1 MPVSNVLDLAGIGVG
16 PFNLSLAALLEP
28 LTGLSARFFERKP
41 AFSWHRGQLLPATRL
56 QTSFLK
62 DLVTPVDP
70 TNRHSFLAY
79 LVEKGRFYEFLHAG
93 HLAVSRA
100 EFTDYLGWVAGQLD
114 SLSFGSPVEAIDVED
129 GIFRLSGPAGEVQAR
144 NLALATGREPAL
156 PGWVDHLVGPRFFHV
171 SRLLHERPN
180 VTGLRVAIVG
190 GGQSGAE
197 AFLTLA
203 RDVFGRAA
211 SLTWISRRMTFA
223 PLDETHFTN
232 EWFTPGYV
240 EAFHALPPERRQT
253 HLRDQRL
260 ASDGISPSTLAEIY
274 QLLYERRHLIGDG
287 ERFRLLPGRDAQAG
301 SVDHRQYTLALDNR
315 FDGGRERA
323 SADVVVM
330 ATGFAWRL
338 PTCLGPMSDRL
349 AIDATGAVAL
359 DERFRLAWHAPCDA
373 RIYVLNGGL
382 HSHGIAEPQLS
393 LMAWRSAVIANDLA
407 GCAYYRLA
415 DPQPLI
421 AWSTDMSAGRVA
433 MASAGAGHL

>member
-1 MPVSNVLDLAGIGVG
+1 MSEPLDLAGIGIG

-28 LTGLSARFFERKP
+28 VAGLCARFFERKST
-41 AFSWHRGQLLPATRL
+41 FSWHGGQLLPATRL

-70 TNRHSFLAY
+70 TSRHSFLAY
-79 LVEKGRFYEFLHAG
+79 LVEKGRFYEFVHADQA
-93 HLAVSRA
+93 AVSRA
-100 EFTDYLGWVAGQLD
+100 EFADYLGWVAGRLA
-114 SLSFGSPVEAIDVED
+114 SLRFAASVDAIDLESGVFRLRGSFGQA
-129 GIFRLSGPAGEVQAR
+129 LAR

-156 PGWVDHLVGPRFFHV
+156 PAWAEALVGPRFFHV
-171 SRLLHERPN
+171 SRLLHERPD

-197 AFLTLA
+197 AFLSLA
-203 RDVFGRAA
+203 RDLFGRAR
-211 SLTWISRRMTFA
+211 SLTWISRRMAFA
-223 PLDETHFTN
+223 PLDETHLTN

-240 EAFHALPPERRQT
+240 QAFHALPPERRLR

-274 QLLYERRHLIGDG
+274 QLLYERRHLALDG
-287 ERFRLLPGRDAQAG
+287 ERFRLLPAREAQAA
-301 SVDHRQYTLALDNR
+301 DLDRRQYTLALANR
-315 FDGGRERA
+315 FDGGRE
-323 SADVVVM
+323 SACADLVVM

-338 PTCLGPMSDRL
+338 PDCLAPLSDRI
-349 AIDATGAVAL
+349 ATDATGAVPL
-359 DERFRLAWHAPCDA
+359 DERFRLVWDAPSGA
-373 RIYVLNGGL
+373 RIYLLNGGL

-407 GCAYYRLA
+407 GFAYYRLA
-415 DPQPLI
+415 DPRPLI
-421 AWSTDMSAGRVA
+421 AWSTAISAGRVT

>member
-1 MPVSNVLDLAGIGVG
+1 MSEPLDLAGIGIG

-28 LTGLSARFFERKP
+28 VTGLRARFFESKS
-41 AFSWHRGQLLPATRL
+41 AFSWHEGQLLPATRL

-79 LVEKGRFYEFLHAG
+79 LVEKGRFYAFVHAD
-93 HLAVSRA
+93 HAAVSRA
-100 EFTDYLGWVAGQLD
+100 EFADYLDWVAGRLA
-114 SLSFGSPVEAIDVED
+114 SLRFAASVDAVDIED
-129 GIFRLSGPAGEVQAR
+129 GIFCLRGRFGEARAR

-156 PGWVDHLVGPRFFHV
+156 PAWAEALVGPRFFHV
-171 SRLLHERPN
+171 SRLLHERPD
-180 VTGLRVAIVG
+180 VAGLRVAIVG

-203 RDVFGRAA
+203 RDVFGRAR
-211 SLTWISRRMTFA
+211 SLTWISRRMGFA
-223 PLDETHFTN
+223 PLDETHLTN

-240 EAFHALPPERRQT
+240 HAFHALAPERRLR
-253 HLRDQRL
+253 HLQDQRL

-274 QLLYERRHLIGDG
+274 QLLYERRHLALDG
-287 ERFRLLPGRDAQAG
+287 ARFRLLPGREAQAA
-301 SVDHRQYTLALDNR
+301 DLDRRQCTLALANR
-315 FDGGRERA
+315 FDGGRE
-323 SADVVVM
+323 SVDADLVVM

-338 PTCLGPMSDRL
+338 PDCLAPLADRI
-349 AIDATGAVAL
+349 AADGTGAITL
-359 DERFRLAWHAPCDA
+359 DQHFRLAWEGPRGA

-407 GCAYYRLA
+407 GRACYRL
-415 DPQPLI
+415 PNPPPLVE
-421 AWSTDMSAGRVA
+421 WSTAPAVPAATAAPDMMLG
-433 MASAGAGHL
+433 